1 MMNTEQYVN
10 MLTKQLQLLGS
21 EQKAKAT
28 ARFFPEP
35 IPCLGALAPDIKEVA
50 QRFHSENN
58 QLQASKV
65 LAVTELM
72 LASAKFHEETLLAFL
87 ILDKYVGKH
96 FDDTLVERFRYWLE
110 HYVSNWAHVDNLC
123 MKTIYKFMLSRT
135 YLLPQIQSWTNSK
148 VAWCRRAVNV
158 VWLKFI
164 NRKIGKNYYSIPL
177 NLVFENCNLLLNDQD
192 IYVQK
197 SIGWLLKVT
206 STAYPVPV
214 IEYLTA
220 NIQRIERPTLR
231 YAIEKLEPETRRKL
245 LLLQL

>member
-1 MMNTEQYVN
+1 MDTYQYVN
-10 MLTKQLQLLGS
+10 TLTEQLRALSS
-21 EQKAKAT
+21 EQKAQST

-50 QRFHSENN
+50 QRFHRENS
-58 QLQASKV
+58 QLEASNV
-65 LAVTELM
+65 LAITEEM
-72 LASAKFHEETLLAFL
+72 LARAKFHEETLLAFL
-87 ILDKYVGKH
+87 ILDRFVTKH
-96 FDDTLVERFRYWLE
+96 FDDTLVERFEYWLE

-135 YLLPQIQSWTNSK
+135 HLLPQIQNWTRSE

-164 NRKIGKNYYSIPL
+164 NRKIGKRYYSIPL
-177 NLVFENCNLLLNDQD
+177 NLIFENCSLLLNDKD

-197 SIGWLLKVT
+197 SVGWLLKVT
-206 STAYPVPV
+206 STEYPGPV

-220 NIQRIERPTLR
+220 NIQGIDRATLR

-245 LLLQL
+245 LLLKI